1 VIVYPL
7 ESILVKPGDSLLRVF
22 SKTLARNRVRL
33 RSKDIVAVSSK
44 IVGISEKR
52 IRDIHRIKTT
62 REAIGLAR
70 RFSLT
75 LPFAQAVLDESDM
88 VIGGVR
94 GALLTIKDGY
104 AVANAGIDRKNAP
117 LNSLVLWPHDPDLS
131 AKTLRDQIRK
141 EFGKQVGVVIV
152 DSRVT
157 PLRLGTTGLAIG
169 AAGFRAV
176 EDIRGNVDLH
186 GREVRITFRAVAD
199 ALAATAQLVMGE
211 SSERKPFA
219 IIREAPVSMESD
231 SGVREAKLAWNRCLY
246 MSQIMPPG
254 HDQSQHN

>member
-52 IRDIHRIKTT
+52 IRDIHRIKPT

-75 LPFAQAVLDESDM
+75 SPFAQAVLDESDM

-117 LNSLVLWPHDPDLS
+117 LNSLVLSLTTPIFL
-131 AKTLRDQIRK
+131 LERYVIRS
-141 EFGKQVGVVIV
+141 EENLE
-152 DSRVT
+152 SM
-157 PLRLGTTGLAIG
+157 LASSLLT
-169 AAGFRAV
+169 V
-176 EDIRGNVDLH
+176 E
-186 GREVRITFRAVAD
+186 
-199 ALAATAQLVMGE
+199 
-211 SSERKPFA
+211 
-219 IIREAPVSMESD
+219 
-231 SGVREAKLAWNRCLY
+231 
-246 MSQIMPPG
+246 
-254 HDQSQHN
+254 